1 MMLLIKLFIILIFKI
16 NDYNKILNN
25 VFNKNY
31 LIKMYSLYNNIFLN
45 IQINQTK
52 MYFIIGVIY
61 TDKL

>member
-45 IQINQTK
+45 I
-52 MYFIIGVIY
+52 
-61 TDKL
+61 